1 MQPGNYEE
9 VRKRNRER
17 ECVSAYTNE
26 KERERERYIVYLSTS
41 TDDIEDKYFLS
52 NKHFSEL
59 TKRPSTK
66 SSNGECAHTPWP
78 YLLFKAASNTIKI
91 DKL

>member
-1 MQPGNYEE
+1 M
-9 VRKRNRER
+9 KRYGSEIER
-17 ECVSAYTNE
+17 ESVCLLIRM
-26 KERERERYIVYLSTS
+26 RERERYFVYLSTS

>member
-1 MQPGNYEE
+1 M
-9 VRKRNRER
+9 KRYGSEIER
-17 ECVSAYTNE
+17 ESVCLLIRM
-26 KERERERYIVYLSTS
+26 RERERYFVYLSTS

-66 SSNGECAHTPWP
+66 SSTAHTHLGHI
-78 YLLFKAASNTIKI
+78 YCSRLLAIPLK
-91 DKL
+91 